1 MKKTSRFR
9 NPLKWTTISLHSKGM
24 IIRLLI
30 VLLLLPG
37 FSYVR
42 AQNATINVSVKN
54 ISLRDAL
61 RQIEKV
67 SEKRIFMSDDVPV
80 LNKVVNVD
88 IRNKS
93 FEDAM
98 YLVLN
103 NTGLTFQEL
112 ENGSIIIVEDA
123 GFTQK
128 NIPITGYVRDSRTKE
143 SLPGVT
149 VMEVGTNKGTV
160 TNENG
165 QFKMTVSDAK
175 ANLVLSFI
183 GYKSTEVAVG
193 DKKIIHIDLKEDVHS
208 LDEVVVL
215 GYGQIAKSDLTGA
228 VSSIKT
234 ENTAE
239 KAVSS
244 VEQILQGQVSG
255 VQITSNSGGTGSG
268 ITFNIRGVTSVTGS
282 NQPLIVLDGY
292 PIDSDN
298 SGAKMSGSSQSGYLA
313 DNLEDNA
320 LANLNPNDIASIEIL
335 KDASATAIYGSR
347 GANGVVLITTKRGQ
361 SGRNRIEYS
370 YRYDSS
376 RVPKKIDVLNTAEF
390 IAYRNEGY
398 MNQTGSPDPS
408 YDTQAEIDLATQIN
422 TNWQDLI
429 FQTSIS
435 QNHQLNFSGG
445 DQKMR
450 YAMTLGYYDQEG
462 IIKNSQFERGSI
474 RFNFDREFSKNF
486 KFGMNF
492 NGVMS
497 TNKAAMQAA
506 SGTNPSQSVIVGALR
521 SRPTL
526 SPLTE
531 DELIDQNL
539 DGNPLTLIELSHD
552 VNKTSKV
559 LVNMFGEYTIL
570 PGLSAI
576 VRGGLDRTYAHRDFY
591 HPRGTT
597 LGNVQGGYAY
607 SGDIDNMNYSTE
619 FTLNL
624 NKTFAKI
631 HKFNTVVGY
640 QWQNWLNRRQ
650 AINAFN
656 FPNDNLLYYDLGV
669 AGSFNAPSTYTYES
683 ALASYFGRVN
693 YSLNSKY
700 MITFTGRA
708 DGSTRLAEGN
718 KWHFFPA
725 VALGWNAHNEKFLSN
740 LDFLSQLKV
749 RGSYGLSGNQSI
761 DIGATKSTLSSGTA
775 VINQSIVTAYRPG
788 NMPDDNLGWETTT
801 QFNVGTDISFIN
813 NRLRFSFEYYNKVTE
828 DMLISLSLPPSATFT
843 SYSTNFGSIRNYGY
857 EFDLGFSA
865 ITGNNFTWDI
875 NGNLSFNRNKVL
887 DLGDLD
893 ALYGSTFGAVGSQSL
908 HIAKVGYPLGS
919 FYGYRITGIYQTQ
932 EEVDADNALT
942 SDVAVREPGLFK
954 FANLNGDN
962 VINDD
967 DREIIGNPFPDF
979 IFGLTNDFSWK
990 NFNLAVLIQGSIGQD
1005 LINASRYYLDALSVT
1020 TLNSNVSRRA
1030 YENRWTGPGSTNTYP
1045 KVTTSGRGFYNRF
1058 ADFLVEDASYV
1069 RLKNITLSYS
1079 FPKRL
1084 IRFAESLKVFATATN
1099 VFTITNYSGYDPEVN
1114 SRAGRGMMPGI
1125 DSGAIPQYKTISGGV
1140 NINF

>member
-30 VLLLLPG
+30 VLFLSPG
-37 FSYVR
+37 FCYVR

-61 RQIEKV
+61 RQIEKA
-67 SEKRIFMSDDVPV
+67 SEKRIFMSDDIPV
-80 LNKVVNVD
+80 LNRKVNAE
-88 IRNKS
+88 IKNRS
-93 FEDAM
+93 FEEAM
-98 YLVLN
+98 HDVLG

-112 ENGSIIIVEDA
+112 ENGSIIIIEEVSLA
-123 GFTQK
+123 QK
-128 NIPITGYVRDSRTKE
+128 SVSISGYVRDSRTKE
-143 SLPGVT
+143 ILPGVT
-149 VMEVGTNKGTV
+149 VVEKGTSKGTV
-160 TNENG
+160 TNEKG
-165 QFKMTVSDAK
+165 LYKITIPDTKSTLIF
-175 ANLVLSFI
+175 SFI
-183 GYKSTEVAVG
+183 GYKSEEVAVT
-193 DKKIIHIDLKEDVHS
+193 DKKTVNVDLKEDVHS
-208 LDEVVVL
+208 LDEVVIL

-228 VSSIKT
+228 VSSVKT
-234 ENTAE
+234 ENTTE

-244 VEQILQGQVSG
+244 VEQMLQGQVSG

-268 ITFNIRGVTSVTGS
+268 ITFNIRGITSVTGS

-298 SGAKMSGSSQSGYLA
+298 GSAKMSGSSQSGWLA
-313 DNLEDNA
+313 DNLEDNT
-320 LANLNPNDIASIEIL
+320 LSNLNPNDIASIEIL

-361 SGRNRIEYS
+361 SGRNKIEYS
-370 YRYDSS
+370 YRYDMSE
-376 RVPKKIDVLNTAEF
+376 VPKKIEVLNTADF
-390 IAYRNEGY
+390 IACRNEGY
-398 MNQTGSPDPS
+398 MNQTGSPDPN
-408 YDTQAEIDLATQIN
+408 YDTQFKIDNATQIN

-429 FQTSIS
+429 FKTSIS

-450 YAMTLGYYDQEG
+450 YAMTLGYYEQEG
-462 IIKNSQFERGSI
+462 VIKNSHFERGSI
-474 RFNFDREFSKNF
+474 RFNFDREFSKKF

-506 SGTNPSQSVIVGALR
+506 SSLSPSQSVIVGALR

-552 VNKTSKV
+552 INKTSKV
-559 LVNMFGEYTIL
+559 LLNLFGEYTIL

-576 VRGGLDRTYAHRDFY
+576 VRGGLERTYVHRDFY

-619 FTLNL
+619 YTLNL
-624 NKTFAKI
+624 NQTFNKI

-640 QWQNWLNRRQ
+640 QWQHWLNKRQ
-650 AINAFN
+650 AINALN
-656 FPNDNLLYYDLGV
+656 FPNDNLLFYNLNV
-669 AGSFNAPSTYTYES
+669 AGSFNAPFTNTSES
-683 ALASYFGRVN
+683 GLASYFGRVN
-693 YSLNSKY
+693 YSLDSKY

-725 VALGWNAHNEKFLSN
+725 LALGWNAHNEKFLSDI
-740 LDFLSQLKV
+740 DFLSQFKL
-749 RGSYGLSGNQSI
+749 RSSYGLSGNQSI
-761 DIGATKSTLSSGTA
+761 GIGATKSTLTSDAA
-775 VINQSIVTAYRPG
+775 VINQAIVTAYRPG
-788 NMPDDNLGWETTT
+788 NMPDENLGWETTT
-801 QFNVGTDISFIN
+801 QFNVGTDISFFN
-813 NRLRFSFEYYNKVTE
+813 NRLRFSFEYYRKVTE

-843 SYSTNFGSIRNYGY
+843 SYSTNFGSIENNGY

-865 ITGNNFTWDI
+865 LTGNFTWDI
-875 NGNLSFNRNKVL
+875 SGNLSINRNKVL
-887 DLGDLD
+887 DLGNLT
-893 ALYGSTFGAVGSQSL
+893 ALYGSPFNAVGSQSL

-942 SDVAVREPGLFK
+942 SDVALREPGLFK
-954 FANLNGDN
+954 YANLNNDN

-979 IFGLTNDFSWK
+979 VFGISNDFSWK
-990 NFNLAVLIQGSIGQD
+990 NFTLSVLIQGSIGQD

-1020 TLNSNVSRRA
+1020 TLNSNVSKRA
-1030 YENRWTGPGSTNTYP
+1030 YENRWSGPGSTNKYP
-1045 KVTTSGRGFYNRF
+1045 KVTTSGAGFYNRF
-1058 ADFLVEDASYV
+1058 SDFIVEDASYV
-1069 RLKNITLSYS
+1069 RLKNITLSYI

-1084 IRFAESLKVFATATN
+1084 IRFAESVKVFATATN
-1099 VFTITNYSGYDPEVN
+1099 LLTITNYSGYDPEVN

-1125 DSGAIPQYKTISGGV
+1125 DSGAIPQYKTLSGGV
-1140 NINF
+1140 NVNF